1 MRRNYKK
8 ADLPV
13 YQIRKYLEP
22 GPVVLISTLWE
33 GKTNIMT
40 QSWHTIMEF
49 TPSLI
54 GCMITAANHS
64 FEMIRESREC
74 VINIPTVDLINE
86 IIGIGNITGDQTDKF
101 KKFAL
106 TPEKGQFVKTPLI
119 KECYANYEC
128 KLIDDSLLEKYNFF
142 IFEVLRA
149 QAATYPRYPKTVHY
163 RGAGR
168 FMVSGKEL
176 SLPQKFKKKNLL

>member
-13 YQIRKYLEP
+13 WQIRKYLEV
-22 GPVVLISTLWE
+22 GPVVLISTLHK

-49 TPSLI
+49 TPSII
-54 GCMITAANHS
+54 GCMITAKNHS
-64 FEMIRESREC
+64 FEMIRDSGEC
-74 VINIPTVDLINE
+74 VINLPTLDLINE
-86 IIGIGNITGDQTDKF
+86 VIGIGNTTGDHTDKF

-106 TPEKGQFVKTPLI
+106 TPEEGEFVKAPLI
-119 KECYANYEC
+119 KECYANFEC
-128 KLIDDSLLEKYNFF
+128 KIKDHSLLDKYNFF

-163 RGAGR
+163 RGSGR

-176 SLPQKFKKKNLL
+176 ELPQKFKKKNLL